1 MCCMIFS
8 IWGVIML
15 GLLGL
20 FFYIEAVALIEDIPP
35 LTNGDSQGN
44 ITANYHTAG
53 IGCFAGAGI
62 YVFTFFLSLGF
73 FIFDRVKPK
82 TL

>member
-8 IWGVIML
+8 VWGVIML

-20 FFYIEAVALIEDIPP
+20 FFYLEAVALIEDIPH
-35 LTNGDSQGN
+35 LASESA
-44 ITANYHTAG
+44 ANFTTSYQTAG
-53 IGCFAGAGI
+53 IGCFVGAGL